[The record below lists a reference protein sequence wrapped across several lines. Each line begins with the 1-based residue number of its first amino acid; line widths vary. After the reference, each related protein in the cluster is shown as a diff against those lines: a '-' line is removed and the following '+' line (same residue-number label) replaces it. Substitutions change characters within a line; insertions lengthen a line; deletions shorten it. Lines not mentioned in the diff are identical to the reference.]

1 MCCLT
6 SGKVYEK
13 QTKLVYSERLDL
25 SALLKMSLYRNMFQ
39 NGKTLPI
46 ERGLGVDQA
55 IMKTAAERA
64 AAGDWVHV
72 FPEAGIGYTGTIGPL
87 KWGIGKLICDAYR
100 DSQPS
105 ER

>member
-1 MCCLT
+1 
-6 SGKVYEK
+6 
-13 QTKLVYSERLDL
+13 
-25 SALLKMSLYRNMFQ
+25 MFQ